1 MLHEIK
7 ITLLKSLN
15 VTLVKKN
22 GKKFIILY
30 SQTYFNKYFV
40 NNDINIYFNKSCRTL
55 VLKSTMYLK
64 STNVL
69 ETTINY
75 NNYTMV
81 NYFQKKIYFSGKSYK
96 IKKNKSSLSLEFN
109 KSHLELFT
117 WHNSFLKKLKKNK
130 IILKCSNLN
139 NLDKAYQNLINV
151 RKVNPF
157 TQRGLRG
164 NRCTLMKK
172 IGKKST

>member
-7 ITLLKSLN
+7 ITLLKNLN
-15 VTLVKKN
+15 VTLVKKC
-22 GKKFIILY
+22 GKKYIILH
-30 SQTYFNKYFV
+30 SQTYYTKYFV
-40 NNDINIYFNKSCRTL
+40 NSNINIYFNKSCRTL
-55 VLKSTMYLK
+55 VLKSTMFLK
-64 STNVL
+64 GTKL
-69 ETTINY
+69 IETIINT
-75 NNYTMV
+75 NNYTML

-96 IKKNKSSLSLEFN
+96 IKKNRLSLSLEFN

-139 NLDKAYQNLINV
+139 NLNRAYQNLISV

-164 NRCTLMKK
+164 SRCVLMKK